1 MWFAPFLRFAG
12 SIRRSPMVK
21 RAKEKLLA
29 TAPAALEIPVRARP
43 GKATAAAPAIVTL
56 AQSVTDQLRTAIMEG
71 RFLPGEKLNEMSLS
85 AMLNVSRTPLRAAL
99 HSLAAEGLL
108 EYIPNRG
115 YSLRSMDTNKLIE
128 IFDIRGAL
136 EGLAARLAADRGMN
150 EAILADYR
158 LALEAGDRIMAK
170 GRLVRGD
177 RDRFGEING
186 RLHDAILSAADS
198 RMLVDMVRICH
209 NIPIFSDR
217 NVLWTDYEWLR
228 RSHDDHHR
236 ILGAILL
243 RDGPRA
249 ERLMR
254 EHVHAVKLEMKA
266 QLDGAPVAAS

>member
-1 MWFAPFLRFAG
+1 MEKRAGKKLSGTPAAVAEIAG
-12 SIRRSPMVK
+12 STRRRK
-21 RAKEKLLA
+21 
-29 TAPAALEIPVRARP
+29 APAAPS
-43 GKATAAAPAIVTL
+43 PAVITL
-56 AQSVTDQLRTAIMEG
+56 AQSVTDKLRTAIMEG
-71 RFLPGEKLNEMSLS
+71 RFLPDAKLHEMSLS
-85 AMLNVSRTPLRAAL
+85 AMLHVSRTPIRAAL

-115 YSLRSMDTNKLIE
+115 YSLRSMDTSKLIE

-150 EAILADYR
+150 EATVTDYKA
-158 LALEAGDRIMAK
+158 ALEAGDRIMARGK
-170 GRLVRGD
+170 LMRGD
-177 RDRFGEING
+177 RDRFGEINV
-186 RLHDAILSAADS
+186 RLHDAILRAADS
-198 RMLVDMVRICH
+198 RMLVDMVRICY

-217 NVLWTDYEWLR
+217 NVLWTNYEWVR

-266 QLDGAPVAAS
+266 QLDGASTATSTAAG